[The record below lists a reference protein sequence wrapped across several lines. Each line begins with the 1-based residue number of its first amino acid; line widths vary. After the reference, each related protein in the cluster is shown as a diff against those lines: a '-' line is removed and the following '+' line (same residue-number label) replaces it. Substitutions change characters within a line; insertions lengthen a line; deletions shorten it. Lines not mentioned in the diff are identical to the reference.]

1 MVGLHSQE
9 MTCLQFTPSSFPI
22 LSVVSILSALIRWT
36 IITTPLLLWFSLWF
50 KINLAATTVL
60 HLSPSTIEPLAL
72 ANVLTVA
79 TAKELIKNMF
89 GPIIRFAVASVL
101 LSFHARRISISMKKL
116 VIANASL
123 LVVFLDILKIWRH
136 VFAQNDEEE
145 ATAQSVEHRTDPW
158 LFIQPRFMLIAR
170 VVPFSSLLLIIH
182 FSLVLMV
189 ELQMEEMI
197 GIEFTDSH
205 LLFNAVSIH

>member
-1 MVGLHSQE
+1 
-9 MTCLQFTPSSFPI
+9 
-22 LSVVSILSALIRWT
+22 
-36 IITTPLLLWFSLWF
+36 
-50 KINLAATTVL
+50 
-60 HLSPSTIEPLAL
+60 
-72 ANVLTVA
+72 VLTVA

-145 ATAQSVEHRTDPW
+145 ATAQSVEHRTDP
-158 LFIQPRFMLIAR
+158 
-170 VVPFSSLLLIIH
+170 
-182 FSLVLMV
+182 
-189 ELQMEEMI
+189 
-197 GIEFTDSH
+197 
-205 LLFNAVSIH
+205 